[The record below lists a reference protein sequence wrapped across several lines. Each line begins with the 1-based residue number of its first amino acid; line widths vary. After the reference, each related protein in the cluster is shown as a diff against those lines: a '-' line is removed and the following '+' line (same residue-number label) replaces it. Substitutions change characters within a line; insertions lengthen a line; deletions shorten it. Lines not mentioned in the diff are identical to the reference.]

1 MPELTQKQILVD
13 LHERLRALEGQVE
26 CMSARAHMEALER
39 ARWLATQRRLVEHCE
54 RLVRA
59 KETLL
64 AAIGSMTVERQ
75 GGGEIAAALYEPADL
90 EYIKGMIAG
99 RANGH

>member
-1 MPELTQKQILVD
+1 MGELTQKQILVD
-13 LHERLRALEGQVE
+13 MHERLRALEGQVE

-39 ARWLATQRRLVEHCE
+39 ARWLVTQRRLVEHCE

-64 AAIGSMTVERQ
+64 AALGAMAVEKQ
-75 GGGEIAAALYEPADL
+75 DVSKPMYEPADL
-90 EYIKGMIAG
+90 DYIRSMI
-99 RANGH
+99 RARARA